1 MFDVE
6 DIDNIVKKV
15 IDDNKINKITDDM
28 YLSNRQIEVLNKY
41 DINYKKFYHIKD
53 LIFEIE
59 TIINENSDLDDLENL
74 SIELSEFNYYY
85 NTRK

>member
-1 MFDVE
+1 MYNVE
-6 DIDNIVKKV
+6 EIDNILSNITKE
-15 IDDNKINKITDDM
+15 NKINKITDNM
-28 YLSNRQIEVLNKY
+28 YLSNRQIEILNKY
-41 DINYKKFYHIKD
+41 KIDYKKFKHIRD

-59 TIINENSDLDDLENL
+59 TIINENYDLIDLENL